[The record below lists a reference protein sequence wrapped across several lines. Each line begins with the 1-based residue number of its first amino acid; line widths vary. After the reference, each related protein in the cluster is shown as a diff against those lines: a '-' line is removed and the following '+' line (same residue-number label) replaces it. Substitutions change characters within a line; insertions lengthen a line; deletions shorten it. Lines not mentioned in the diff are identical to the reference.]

1 MIASVFYMLQLS
13 VLTVSESIQCPG
25 LSKNQIISTRAVIII
40 IIIIII
46 YMTAHAHIPAE
57 PRFVRSLSLKANLP
71 IQRYYELLKLRTH
84 NGSLTGLNEPVF
96 VGPVQQLWILPR
108 IRIRTHFST
117 TTD

>member
-40 IIIIII
+40 IIII

-57 PRFVRSLSLKANLP
+57 PRFVRTLSLKANLP
-71 IQRYYELLKLRTH
+71 IQWYYELLKLRTH

-96 VGPVQQLWILPR
+96 VGPEQQLWILPR
-108 IRIRTHFST
+108 IRICKHFST